1 MADSEEKKKGKVKA
15 VLGGT
20 ASFLSSNA
28 KKIRENTLAA
38 ILMAILLDVSY
49 GLFNSPIILLLT
61 LIISLPLIGFLG
73 LISLIRFVLPAPW
86 NLIPFYTLAAMISG
100 AKSETSTENAHER
113 KQFFQFSFTS
123 LIILVIIVILVAYNW
138 QNIPSLL
145 TKGQVAGGELAK
157 KGGVG
162 GFFSNLG
169 ANIRD
174 WITLQY
180 GFKQPK
186 IEEKQPSGIKI
197 QDFTASRSY
206 FEEGQPVVTRARIH
220 IDALPK
226 DDAVIRF
233 WCESEGNQG
242 KISISRAEG
251 DAISLERNKARD
263 ASLLCEIERGLN
275 ADNEK
280 PITRKVTLTGEY
292 ENFATKTALKI
303 YTLDESSYEEVG
315 TQDPFKYFRIE
326 EPLLSSNNIIKS
338 QCVSGCG
345 LTLLSLKVS
354 APQPLTQL
362 GRYFL
367 DINLQ
372 KDRDWYGEINKIN
385 EIKVSGVPES
395 VQLSNCDPAISV
407 EGGQPGN
414 PSAIQSL
421 LTDKKDL
428 TFSCEFAVTN
438 PDLKLGDN
446 VGQFIVEAN
455 YNYAVSSTTTV
466 DIKPATQ
473 KVQSIPTGKS
483 FVSDLLQGES
493 PFAEVLR

>member
-1 MADSEEKKKGKVKA
+1 MAANPKSVKTIETFHKG
-15 VLGGT
+15 
-20 ASFLSSNA
+20 
-28 KKIRENTLAA
+28 
-38 ILMAILLDVSY
+38 
-49 GLFNSPIILLLT
+49 
-61 LIISLPLIGFLG
+61 LG
-73 LISLIRFVLPAPW
+73 LIFLTKKGLTIVGILILLFASLYFIGFFYSLILLSALVFLYYLLFKR
-86 NLIPFYTLAAMISG
+86 S
-100 AKSETSTENAHER
+100 NAGSSSSDSKER
-113 KQFFQFSFTS
+113 KPFLQFSITS
-123 LIILVIIVILVAYNW
+123 VIILIVIVALGAYYW

-157 KGGVG
+157 KGGIG

-186 IEEKQPSGIKI
+186 VEEKQPTGIKL
-197 QDFTASRSY
+197 QEFTASRSY
-206 FEEGQPVVTRARIH
+206 FEEGQPVVTRARVH

-226 DDAVIRF
+226 DDAAIRF

-251 DAISLERNKARD
+251 DTIFLERSKARD
-263 ASLLCEIERGLN
+263 ASLICEIERGLN
-275 ADNEK
+275 ADNNK

-292 ENFATKTALKI
+292 QNFVTKTALKI

-372 KDRDWYGEINKIN
+372 KDRDWYGEINKVN
-385 EIKVSGVPES
+385 EIKISGIPES
-395 VQLSNCDPAISV
+395 VQLTNCDPAISV
-407 EGGQPGN
+407 EGGQSGKPEE
-414 PSAIQSL
+414 IKQL
-421 LTDKKDL
+421 LSDKRDL

-438 PDLKLGDN
+438 PDIKLGDN
-446 VGQFIVEAN
+446 VGQFVVEAN

-473 KVQSIPTGKS
+473 KVQSIPTGTS
-483 FVSDLLQGES
+483 FVSDILQGES